1 MAKNENDVLEDSLM
15 REVKEDLQNEKIEKI
30 WNKYGVY
37 IVALVVLIVSTAVGY
52 ESISAWYRQKLEKNS
67 DKFVAALNLESN
79 EKNDIVGA
87 LDKVADETTGI
98 YPVLANLEKANILL
112 SKKEYKQAIEILNDI
127 YRDSSVEKEIRNI
140 SAIKIAS
147 YEIDFGN
154 KDNARTL
161 LNEIIAQNNTWSAVA
176 KELLASL
183 EVKLGNLEAAKVI
196 YRNLMADSLAP
207 ASIRKRA
214 EEILSVL

>member
-127 YRDSSVEKEIRNI
+127 YRDSSVEKEIRYI